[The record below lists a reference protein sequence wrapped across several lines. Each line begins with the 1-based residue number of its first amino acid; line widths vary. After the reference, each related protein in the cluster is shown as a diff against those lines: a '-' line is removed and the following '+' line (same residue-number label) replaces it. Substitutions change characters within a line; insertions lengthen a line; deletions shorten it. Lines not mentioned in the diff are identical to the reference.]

1 MADNINNYIDIP
13 ENKQHHINQ
22 KPLLTDWEIDMAE
35 YSDYSKYQLLI
46 DTCEICGDQQCYT
59 HNSKYPMPPK
69 SRRIKTSL
77 NK

>member
-13 ENKQHHINQ
+13 EIKQHLVNQ